1 MIKKIFKNLFSI
13 IICSFLIMSSNIFAA
28 NFSEEKNDLSIT
40 IEYENHGKKIKDVT
54 FNIYYIAQMSD
65 NLEFTWDEQ
74 FAFLDSIL
82 ELNDLTT
89 DDWKKIS
96 NTLSTYI
103 DLYQLLP
110 YDTNQTDTTGRAEF
124 KDLKQGLYLI
134 VGSKHVT
141 NERMYSIMPS
151 LVTLP
156 NLDENRN
163 WNGQIVIYPKYEDI
177 GQVTS
182 FEVIKQWVDSHNSSN
197 RPEYIEIELLQDGT
211 VIDVQKLSVEN
222 NWRYR
227 WTNLETGFEYKVVE
241 KELPAGYKVEINK
254 IDKDSVVI
262 TNEYPNLPPPPG
274 LEDTGVMWWPVPI
287 LFITGLLFVIIGF
300 ILARK
305 ENEYES

>member
-110 YDTNQTDTTGRAEF
+110 YDTNQTDTNGRAEF

>member
-54 FNIYYIAQMSD
+54 FIIYYIAQMSD

-110 YDTNQTDTTGRAEF
+110 YDTNQTDTNGRAEF